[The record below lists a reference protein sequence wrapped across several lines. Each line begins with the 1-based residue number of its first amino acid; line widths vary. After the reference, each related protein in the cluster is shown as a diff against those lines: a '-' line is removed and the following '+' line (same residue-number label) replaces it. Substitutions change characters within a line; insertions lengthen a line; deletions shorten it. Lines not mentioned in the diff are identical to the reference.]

1 MPKKLN
7 ITNSS
12 DQIPGL
18 GIFNLDQLHY
28 FASWLSGLDN
38 CYPRMIQ
45 LYLSMRVHSCYQSL
59 RFRIYSSSSII
70 SCISINNSSSG
81 HSGRNGNNFALL
93 LLL

>member
-45 LYLSMRVHSCYQSL
+45 LYLSMRVHTCYQSL
-59 RFRIYSSSSII
+59 RFRIYSSSSTI
-70 SCISINNSSSG
+70 SRISIHNSSSG
-81 HSGRNGNNFALL
+81 HSGSNGNNFALL